1 MKGSIDIAPPLTWS
15 RQQLALRIVVAA
27 VFAIAIAMRLYGLN
41 GRFDFD
47 GYDEGVYWQTL
58 RAMSAGFSLYGRIF
72 CSQPPAFPLL
82 IYPFYVLFGWT
93 IVAARFGVAALS
105 LLGLAGAY
113 LLGKALAG
121 RVGGV
126 AALVIVVATPSYLEA
141 SQTLQA
147 EGPATALLFLTVGAA
162 FMWWQYPMGQKGALL
177 AMLCGVSFALGTLV
191 KLLDVTA
198 IVPILVLVFGR
209 LWQIRREAG
218 CRIATALWPIGCA
231 IAAAAVASLVVLAP
245 ILNSL
250 PAAIRQVV
258 AFHIA
263 ARGMVGGSES
273 RNIHSLYH
281 FLIGNAVLGVGAAV
295 GIVVAARR
303 HDWRIVPLVAW
314 VLATCIVL
322 LMQVPLFPHHATVL
336 IPPLVAVSALA
347 LHELPAMGQTQW
359 VTRFSRRRAAILLPL
374 AAILVGA
381 PSFYVY
387 YHRQGIRPESSKTGR
402 VALIAA
408 DLERTTTPDQWV
420 ITDAQF
426 VAGLANRDTPPW
438 LVDTSSVRINSGYLT
453 VPELIQA
460 ASDQRV
466 HAVLFATAR
475 LAGTSV
481 IGFHSWVAQHY
492 YPLRTYGSGI
502 ELWIR

>member
-1 MKGSIDIAPPLTWS
+1 VKGSIDIAPPLTWS

-72 CSQPPAFPLL
+72 CSQPPAFPLF
-82 IYPFYVLFGWT
+82 IYPFYVSFGST

-121 RVGGV
+121 HVGSI
-126 AALVIVVATPSYLEA
+126 AALVIVVATPSYLAA

-162 FMWWQYPMGQKGALL
+162 FMWWQHPIGRRGASF
-177 AMLCGVSFALGTLV
+177 AMLCGVSLALGTLV

-198 IVPILVLVFGR
+198 IVPVLVLVFGR

-218 CRIATALWPIGCA
+218 CRTATVLWPIGGA

-245 ILNSL
+245 ILSSL
-250 PAAIRQVV
+250 PAAMRQVV

-263 ARGMVGGSES
+263 ARGAVGSSES
-273 RNIHSLYH
+273 RNIYVLYH
-281 FLIGNAVLGVGAAV
+281 FVIDNAVLGIGAAA

-314 VLATCIVL
+314 VLVTCTIL
-322 LMQVPLFPHHATVL
+322 LMQIPLFPRHAIML
-336 IPPLVAVSALA
+336 IPPLAAMSALA
-347 LHELPAMGQTQW
+347 LHDLPATGPMQH
-359 VTRFSRRRAAILLPL
+359 VTHFSRRKAAVSGCHSCGRSMVLRVLSY
-374 AAILVGA
+374 ARHSNGKQQNRTCGA
-381 PSFYVY
+381 D
-387 YHRQGIRPESSKTGR
+387 RGR
-402 VALIAA
+402 L
-408 DLERTTTPDQWV
+408 
-420 ITDAQF
+420 
-426 VAGLANRDTPPW
+426 
-438 LVDTSSVRINSGYLT
+438 
-453 VPELIQA
+453 
-460 ASDQRV
+460 
-466 HAVLFATAR
+466 
-475 LAGTSV
+475 GT
-481 IGFHSWVAQHY
+481 HDN
-492 YPLRTYGSGI
+492 T
-502 ELWIR
+502 

>member
-1 MKGSIDIAPPLTWS
+1 MKGSVDIAPSLTWS
-15 RQQLALRIVVAA
+15 RQQLALRIVVA
-27 VFAIAIAMRLYGLN
+27 VVVVVAIAMRLHGLD
-41 GRFDFD
+41 GRVDFD

-72 CSQPPAFPLL
+72 CSQPPAFPLF
-82 IYPFYVLFGWT
+82 IYPFYVLLGST
-93 IVAARFGVAALS
+93 IVAARLGIVAFS

-126 AALVIVVATPSYLEA
+126 AASVIVVATPSYLEA

-162 FMWWQYPMGQKGALL
+162 FMWWQHPIGQKGALL
-177 AMLCGVSFALGTLV
+177 AMLCGVSFTLGTLV
-191 KLLDVTA
+191 KLLDSTA
-198 IVPILVLVFGR
+198 IVPVLVLVFGR
-209 LWQIRREAG
+209 LCQIRREAG
-218 CRIATALWPIGCA
+218 SRITTVLWPIGGA
-231 IAAAAVASLVVLAP
+231 IAAALLASLVVLAP
-245 ILNSL
+245 VLSSL
-250 PAAIRQVV
+250 SAVIRQVV

-263 ARGMVGGSES
+263 ARHVAGGSES
-273 RNIHSLYH
+273 GNIYVLYH
-281 FLIGNAVLGVGAAV
+281 FLTENAVLGIGAAS
-295 GIVVAARR
+295 GIIVAALRR
-303 HDWRIVPLVAW
+303 DWRIVPLVTW

-322 LMQVPLFPHHATVL
+322 LVQVPLFPRHAIML
-336 IPPLVAVSALA
+336 IPPLVAMSALA
-347 LHELPAMGQTQW
+347 LHDLPAVGRTQW
-359 VTRFSRRRAAILLPL
+359 IMRLSRRRAAVLLPL

-387 YHRQGIRPESSKTGR
+387 YHTQGIRPAGSETGPA
-402 VALIAA
+402 ALIAA
-408 DLERTTTPDQWV
+408 DLRRTTTPDQWV

-426 VAGLANRDTPPW
+426 IAGLANRDTPPW

-453 VPELIQA
+453 VAELIQA

-466 HAVLFATAR
+466 HAVLFATDR
-475 LAGTSV
+475 LAGRSL